1 MTNKVTNALKHAIIM
16 LSKVRRYFM
25 NFGRENEQLEFK
37 KSTSEVKEAMNDIC
51 AMAMSQ
57 NLDIMICLHML
68 VLGGE

>member
-1 MTNKVTNALKHAIIM
+1 
-16 LSKVRRYFM
+16 M

>member
-1 MTNKVTNALKHAIIM
+1 M

-68 VLGGE
+68 VFGGE

>member
-1 MTNKVTNALKHAIIM
+1 M

-68 VLGGE
+68 VLGGGIISLEL

>member
-1 MTNKVTNALKHAIIM
+1 M

-68 VLGGE
+68 VLGE